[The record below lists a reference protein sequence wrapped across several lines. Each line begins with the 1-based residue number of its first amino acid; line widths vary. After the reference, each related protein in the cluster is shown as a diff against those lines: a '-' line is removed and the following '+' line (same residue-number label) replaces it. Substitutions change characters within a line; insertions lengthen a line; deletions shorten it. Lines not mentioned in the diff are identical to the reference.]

1 MNVVHK
7 ADVLDALRAMP
18 DNSFHGCLTD
28 PPYGLSFMGH
38 QWDHGVPSVEVW
50 REVLRVLRPGAHLL
64 AFGGTRT
71 FHRLTCAIEDA
82 GFEIRDCM
90 SWLYGSG
97 FPKSLDVS
105 KAIDREAGAVREVVG
120 PDPQAARRNRA
131 SPQFGGSAMNEYDPG
146 YDGPLGRMAITA
158 PATEAA
164 LQWSGYGT
172 AMKPAWEPII
182 LARKPLEGTVA
193 ANVQRWGCGALA
205 IDACRVPGLAD
216 KPGGR
221 IRSVRHFDGHET
233 GRADKDAP
241 EPNPLGRWP
250 ANVILDGL
258 EDPVLRLRNNVD
270 QQVAR
275 VIRLYFCGMPDVR
288 SGDPNVPES
297 GEPEEVLRERL
308 LREVAKREPE
318 RGESP
323 HGRKAASPRF
333 PGEDAGDKE
342 GSRAL
347 KSGTELLQ
355 LEGRNVP
362 DARLPNGGN
371 ESRGPRSIR
380 WDGESVRLCDGAP
393 SRDGSQAGSPTDFQG
408 SGSPSERNED
418 GQQDPEPRAFGQ
430 RDAQAGAP
438 SDRSGASA
446 PEARERAI
454 EVRASQIPEG
464 WLSYFE
470 PTGRVISGEAGAAL
484 DAQSGKRPSASNTK
498 PSTGG
503 TIMSGLSGE
512 ARPNG
517 YRAFANGNPYRGENG
532 GASRFFYCA
541 KASRAERDAG
551 LEGFAAASGG
561 EATHREDGSPGT
573 KSPRAGAGRNGG
585 SKNIHPTVKPIDL
598 ARYLARLILPPVAD
612 SRLLVPFC
620 GSGSEMIGGLRAG
633 WSHVEGIDSWD
644 VAVRIARARL
654 AHAAAGVP

>member
-97 FPKSLDVS
+97 FPKSLDVG
-105 KAIDREAGAVREVVG
+105 KV
-120 PDPQAARRNRA
+120 
-131 SPQFGGSAMNEYDPG
+131 
-146 YDGPLGRMAITA
+146 A
-158 PATEAA
+158 PAFA
-164 LQWSGYGT
+164 GHGT
-172 AMKPAWEPII
+172 ALKPAWEPII
-182 LARKPLEGTVA
+182 VARKPLEGTVA

-205 IDACRVPGLAD
+205 IDACRVEGV
-216 KPGGR
+216 KPNTTRGAGGKNGRFGPLGAQGR
-221 IRSVRHFDGHET
+221 ILDDG
-233 GRADKDAP
+233 
-241 EPNPLGRWP
+241 LGRWP
-250 ANVILDGL
+250 ANVVLD
-258 EDPVLRLRNNVD
+258 E
-270 QQVAR
+270 
-275 VIRLYFCGMPDVR
+275 
-288 SGDPNVPES
+288 
-297 GEPEEVLRERL
+297 
-308 LREVAKREPE
+308 
-318 RGESP
+318 
-323 HGRKAASPRF
+323 
-333 PGEDAGDKE
+333 
-342 GSRAL
+342 
-347 KSGTELLQ
+347 
-355 LEGRNVP
+355 
-362 DARLPNGGN
+362 
-371 ESRGPRSIR
+371 
-380 WDGESVRLCDGAP
+380 
-393 SRDGSQAGSPTDFQG
+393 
-408 SGSPSERNED
+408 
-418 GQQDPEPRAFGQ
+418 
-430 RDAQAGAP
+430 
-438 SDRSGASA
+438 
-446 PEARERAI
+446 
-454 EVRASQIPEG
+454 
-464 WLSYFE
+464 
-470 PTGRVISGEAGAAL
+470 EAGAAL

-541 KASRAERDAG
+541 KASRTERDAG
-551 LEGFAAASGG
+551 LDGFEPQATSRYG
-561 EATHREDGSPGT
+561 EQGQGPTAQQT
-573 KSPRAGAGRNGG
+573 PRRPVEQRNV
-585 SKNIHPTVKPIDL
+585 HPTVKPL
-598 ARYLARLILPPVAD
+598 ALAAYLARLILPPVEGT
-612 SRLLVPFC
+612 RLLVPFC

>member
-97 FPKSLDVS
+97 FPKSLDVG
-105 KAIDREAGAVREVVG
+105 KV
-120 PDPQAARRNRA
+120 
-131 SPQFGGSAMNEYDPG
+131 
-146 YDGPLGRMAITA
+146 A
-158 PATEAA
+158 PAFA
-164 LQWSGYGT
+164 GHGT
-172 AMKPAWEPII
+172 ALKPAWEPII
-182 LARKPLEGTVA
+182 LARKPLAGTVA

-205 IDACRVPGLAD
+205 IDASRVDGVVLDSERRASARGASQFFALGD
-216 KPGGR
+216 KQEGE
-221 IRSVRHFDGHET
+221 RHSP
-233 GRADKDAP
+233 A
-241 EPNPLGRWP
+241 GRWP
-250 ANVILDGL
+250 ANVVLD
-258 EDPVLRLRNNVD
+258 E
-270 QQVAR
+270 
-275 VIRLYFCGMPDVR
+275 
-288 SGDPNVPES
+288 
-297 GEPEEVLRERL
+297 
-308 LREVAKREPE
+308 
-318 RGESP
+318 
-323 HGRKAASPRF
+323 
-333 PGEDAGDKE
+333 
-342 GSRAL
+342 
-347 KSGTELLQ
+347 
-355 LEGRNVP
+355 
-362 DARLPNGGN
+362 
-371 ESRGPRSIR
+371 
-380 WDGESVRLCDGAP
+380 
-393 SRDGSQAGSPTDFQG
+393 
-408 SGSPSERNED
+408 
-418 GQQDPEPRAFGQ
+418 
-430 RDAQAGAP
+430 
-438 SDRSGASA
+438 
-446 PEARERAI
+446 
-454 EVRASQIPEG
+454 
-464 WLSYFE
+464 
-470 PTGRVISGEAGAAL
+470 EAGAAL

-573 KSPRAGAGRNGG
+573 RSPRAGAGRNGG
-585 SKNIHPTVKPIDL
+585 SRNVHPTVKPL
-598 ARYLARLILPPVAD
+598 ALAAYLARLILPPVEGT
-612 SRLLVPFC
+612 RLLVPFC

>member
-97 FPKSLDVS
+97 FPKSLDVG
-105 KAIDREAGAVREVVG
+105 KV
-120 PDPQAARRNRA
+120 
-131 SPQFGGSAMNEYDPG
+131 
-146 YDGPLGRMAITA
+146 A
-158 PATEAA
+158 PAFA
-164 LQWSGYGT
+164 GHGT
-172 AMKPAWEPII
+172 ALKPAWEPII
-182 LARKPLEGTVA
+182 VARKPLEGTVA

-250 ANVILDGL
+250 ANVVLD
-258 EDPVLRLRNNVD
+258 E
-270 QQVAR
+270 
-275 VIRLYFCGMPDVR
+275 
-288 SGDPNVPES
+288 
-297 GEPEEVLRERL
+297 
-308 LREVAKREPE
+308 
-318 RGESP
+318 
-323 HGRKAASPRF
+323 
-333 PGEDAGDKE
+333 
-342 GSRAL
+342 
-347 KSGTELLQ
+347 
-355 LEGRNVP
+355 
-362 DARLPNGGN
+362 
-371 ESRGPRSIR
+371 
-380 WDGESVRLCDGAP
+380 
-393 SRDGSQAGSPTDFQG
+393 
-408 SGSPSERNED
+408 
-418 GQQDPEPRAFGQ
+418 
-430 RDAQAGAP
+430 
-438 SDRSGASA
+438 
-446 PEARERAI
+446 
-454 EVRASQIPEG
+454 
-464 WLSYFE
+464 
-470 PTGRVISGEAGAAL
+470 EAGAAL

-573 KSPRAGAGRNGG
+573 RSPRAGAGRNGG
-585 SKNIHPTVKPIDL
+585 SRNVHPTVKPL
-598 ARYLARLILPPVAD
+598 ALAAYLARLILPPVEGT
-612 SRLLVPFC
+612 RLLVPFC